1 MYQHPEEQEY
11 EVDYSGVAYPDDSS
25 SSQYYWDEGAED
37 QGDDCAAYTPRG
49 RNRSGSDTEREG
61 GGGNMSSRSSKSSG
75 SGSGSSGKSK
85 SSRSRKSDDW
95 SEVTEPEER
104 RRIQNRIAQRKF
116 REKAREQ
123 RDRAQRDAQN
133 QQYAGSSYHIAG
145 PDELAF
151 DDGGDL
157 SGLPW
162 GGLNMRHVVARGHAS
177 ASASAG
183 SDHYAQYQQYHQQP
197 HSNQQQQ
204 GTAAMYSMNPYTSG
218 GYLDHTAAM
227 PMDISGGGAAS
238 AAWPSPDMSS
248 GGGMDGAGSD
258 MEGYYH
264 SRYGG
269 GSGYSADHH
278 HM

>member
-1 MYQHPEEQEY
+1 MYQHPEDQDY
-11 EVDYSGVAYPDDSS
+11 EVDYTGVYPEEA
-25 SSQYYWDEGAED
+25 QYYWDEEGAGQVQD
-37 QGDDCAAYTPRG
+37 NTQAHTPRG
-49 RNRSGSDTEREG
+49 EAHRSGSETERE
-61 GGGNMSSRSSKSSG
+61 GNMSSRSSKSSS
-75 SGSGSSGKSK
+75 SGSGSPGKGK
-85 SSRSRKSDDW
+85 SSRSKKSDDW

-116 REKAREQ
+116 RDKAREQ

-145 PDELAF
+145 ADELAL

-183 SDHYAQYQQYHQQP
+183 SDHYAQHQQYYAHHHQQ
-197 HSNQQQQ
+197 HQ
-204 GTAAMYSMNPYTSG
+204 GTAAMYSMNPYATSAAGG
-218 GYLDHTAAM
+218 GYLDHSAAM
-227 PMDISGGGAAS
+227 PMDMSGAGG
-238 AAWPSPDMSS
+238 AWPSPDMSS
-248 GGGMDGAGSD
+248 GGMDADSSMGG
-258 MEGYYH
+258 GYSYD
-264 SRYGG
+264 SPYGG
-269 GSGYSADHH
+269 GGGYGDGH